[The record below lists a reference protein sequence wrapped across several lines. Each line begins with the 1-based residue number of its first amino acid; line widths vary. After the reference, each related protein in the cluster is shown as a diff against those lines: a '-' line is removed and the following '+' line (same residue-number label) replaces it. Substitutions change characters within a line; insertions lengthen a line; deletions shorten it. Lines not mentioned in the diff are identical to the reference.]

1 MALKNGRF
9 INDMPAMVAGSQL
22 VAKLSMIGRRK
33 MNTEI
38 ILYQM
43 M

>member
-1 MALKNGRF
+1 MPLKNGRF

-22 VAKLSMIGRRK
+22 IALLSMKGRSK

-38 ILYQM
+38 ILYQIM
-43 M
+43 